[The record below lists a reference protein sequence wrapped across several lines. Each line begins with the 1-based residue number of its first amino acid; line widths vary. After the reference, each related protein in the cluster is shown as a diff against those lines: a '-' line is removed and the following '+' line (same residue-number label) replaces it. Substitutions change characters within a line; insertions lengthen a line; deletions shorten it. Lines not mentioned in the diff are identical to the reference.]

1 MGLGLREHHKLQRRR
16 QGDRIAVDDTQR
28 RRSRTEQRPEQA
40 DQLDVRQL
48 ALSPGRAQ
56 RAQRAHP
63 TPQQRFGTESSHE
76 S

>member
-28 RRSRTEQRPEQA
+28 RRSRTEQQRPEQA

-56 RAQRAHP
+56 RAHP
-63 TPQQRFGTESSHE
+63 TPQQRFGTESSRE